1 MELSPIPVSNAVGAF
16 LLAFPAI
23 FSIVNPIGGA
33 LIFHQ
38 VTSLRARGERRDMA
52 ARIAFYALAV
62 LLASLLLGGFIL
74 NFFGIGLNALRI
86 GGGLVVASTA
96 WTLLMRPEV
105 HEKRKS
111 DVAGPVQDEEV
122 EDSTFFPLTMPL
134 TTGPG
139 TISVVVALSSQRP
152 AGGADM
158 LSFFAGA
165 SVAAICVA
173 ATVWICYRSSDG
185 VTDLLGPDG
194 ARVVSRLIAFILLC
208 VGVQIIVTGVTG
220 VVDLYAIRR

>member
-52 ARIAFYALAV
+52 ARIA
-62 LLASLLLGGFIL
+62 FIL